1 MELLAE
7 VNSEIVSTV
16 VRILQRHAAQVRA
29 LRDEEVASNARAELL
44 ESLTARLLRG
54 ELPSCLH
61 ASPLAAP
68 QPEGENRREK
78 KGQEEEWV
86 DAPSAL
92 PLVALHDSD
101 SMAQA
106 ERSLLTAS
114 EELSQSSSP
123 VGSPREDEDEGR
135 SCATPS
141 PTRRELEEFFPIT
154 AAKRSRQAC
163 IAEESCRRRRCMEVH
178 NNSAGGE
185 DVITATDILA
195 AIPCL
200 SSNIALPATHVG
212 AVECEEKPRGCV
224 RSYNRRQLDYAAD
237 AARYARAGEAAQD
250 GCTPSVY
257 WEIAFPRDP
266 NGNAFTDGEQRG

>member
-1 MELLAE
+1 MHLRWLHHSLR
-7 VNSEIVSTV
+7 VKPG
-16 VRILQRHAAQVRA
+16 RRRRA
-29 LRDEEVASNARAELL
+29 
-44 ESLTARLLRG
+44 
-54 ELPSCLH
+54 
-61 ASPLAAP
+61 
-68 QPEGENRREK
+68 RRRS
-78 KGQEEEWV
+78 GL

-92 PLVALHDSD
+92 PLAAPHDFD
-101 SMAQA
+101 SMTQA
-106 ERSLLTAS
+106 ERALLTAS

-123 VGSPREDEDEGR
+123 VAPPREDEDERR

-163 IAEESCRRRRCMEVH
+163 VAEASCRRRRCMEVH
-178 NNSAGGE
+178 NSSAGGE
-185 DVITATDILA
+185 GVITATDILA

-200 SSNIALPATHVG
+200 SSNIVPPATRVG
-212 AVECEEKPRGCV
+212 AVGCEEKPRGCV

-237 AARYARAGEAAQD
+237 APKYARAGEAAQD

-266 NGNAFTDGEQRG
+266 NGYAPTDDEQRG